1 MLKYLKSD
9 FVIVALCLLC
19 LFIFAPFA
27 NSGEQWAKYV
37 IYITLLFPAYVF
49 IVWTIS
55 TIKKTFFNK
64 K

>member
-9 FVIVALCLLC
+9 FGIVVLCLVS
-19 LFIFAPFA
+19 LFIFVPFF
-27 NSGEQWAKYV
+27 NDDQEWAKYA
-37 IYITLLFPAYVF
+37 IGIALLFPVYVF

-55 TIKKTFFNK
+55 AIRNTFFNK